1 MSIKDKIKTAVMG
14 NVDMNAENALKV
26 LRADEIRLLSDY
38 FVFDERAV
46 KMEADLLPNGK
57 VSVSIKLDADGF
69 KEAGRILD

>member
-14 NVDMNAENALKV
+14 NADMNAENALRV
-26 LRADEIRLLSDY
+26 LRSDELRLLSDY
-38 FVFDERAV
+38 FVFDERAM
-46 KMEADLLPNGK
+46 KMEADLLPNGR

>member
-1 MSIKDKIKTAVMG
+1 MG

>member
-14 NVDMNAENALKV
+14 NVDMNAKNALKV

>member
-57 VSVSIKLDADGF
+57 VSDSIKLDADGF

>member
-57 VSVSIKLDADGF
+57 VSVSIKLDAYGF